1 MGRTGVSIEEVKYI
15 AELSKLKFSE
25 EDTVKMKS
33 ELESILDIFNSLE
46 DIDVSSVDM
55 NKGLELNKELRE
67 DVVITFDDK
76 EKLMQNVKTLRDGA
90 IEVPKI
96 IE

>member
-15 AELSKLKFSE
+15 AELSKLKFNE

>member
-15 AELSKLKFSE
+15 AELSKLKFNE

-67 DVVITFDDK
+67 DVVTTFDDK

>member
-15 AELSKLKFSE
+15 AELSKLKFNE

-67 DVVITFDDK
+67 DIVTTFDDK